1 MFKTVEQYFD
11 QHDSV
16 WNGRTPLAAAVQEFK
31 TKIEEI
37 DAAAQKQETPLSG
50 ATEDK
55 AAARDELEDDL
66 FLMCEALGVLAHTSN
81 DHDLEALVDVSP
93 SILLRLGDEEISN
106 RATNVLARANAKKTE
121 LEALQVT
128 QANIDE
134 LEDALQAFQAA
145 KAKPRTAVVERSV
158 QTQSLSSLVR
168 EANSILRDR
177 IDRLVKSVAAGE
189 SGVCGRVSECK
200 GCRGSDGTT
209 SGDAGI
215 ESNAAAC
222 LDRSKKA
229 KVKGQKSIQ
238 GPKSSLPELIFRIG
252 SN

>member
-37 DAAAQKQETPLSG
+37 DAAAQTQETPVTG

-93 SILLRLGDEEISN
+93 SSLDKLGDEELSN
-106 RATNVLARANAKKTE
+106 RATNVLARANTKKTE

-177 IDRLVKSVAAGE
+177 IDRLVNLLRRENLEFVAGYRSARVVVDRTGRRAG
-189 SGVCGRVSECK
+189 
-200 GCRGSDGTT
+200 TP
-209 SGDAGI
+209 
-215 ESNAAAC
+215 ESNPTPPP
-222 LDRSKKA
+222 
-229 KVKGQKSIQ
+229 V
-238 GPKSSLPELIFRIG
+238 
-252 SN
+252 